1 MKKVKFLL
9 ASLAIIAASSLNAQ
23 GFGVQA
29 GYSNSTTFIGE
40 GDTLSNLNGFHVGP
54 IAELTIQGPF
64 SLQYG
69 LFYNYQTKQETYE
82 GVVTAKTSTTFHSVD
97 IPVRLAFTIPT
108 GSPVGVFVFGGPS
121 FNVGISKKTTSKV
134 TSSLG
139 TFEPPTIDY
148 YKTDD
153 NGDSRQSRFDIQM
166 GVGAGIK
173 LQNLQFRLSYDWGLL
188 DTNNSDNYILTR
200 DELKASVAFVL

>member
-54 IAELTIQGPF
+54 IAELRIQGPF
-64 SLQYG
+64 SLRYG
-69 LFYNYQTKQETYE
+69 LFYNYQTGT
-82 GVVTAKTSTTFHSVD
+82 KTFNLIKTKMTTTFHSVD
-97 IPVRLAFTIPT
+97 IPVHLAFTIPT

-121 FNVGISKKTTSKV
+121 FNVGISKKTTIKVDSK
-134 TSSLG
+134 SL
-139 TFEPPTIDY
+139 EPIDY

-188 DTNNSDNYILTR
+188 DTNNSDNYSLTR

>member
-1 MKKVKFLL
+1 M
-9 ASLAIIAASSLNAQ
+9 
-23 GFGVQA
+23 
-29 GYSNSTTFIGE
+29 
-40 GDTLSNLNGFHVGP
+40 
-54 IAELTIQGPF
+54 
-64 SLQYG
+64 
-69 LFYNYQTKQETYE
+69 
-82 GVVTAKTSTTFHSVD
+82 
-97 IPVRLAFTIPT
+97 
-108 GSPVGVFVFGGPS
+108 
-121 FNVGISKKTTSKV
+121 

-188 DTNNSDNYILTR
+188 DTNNSDNYSLTR